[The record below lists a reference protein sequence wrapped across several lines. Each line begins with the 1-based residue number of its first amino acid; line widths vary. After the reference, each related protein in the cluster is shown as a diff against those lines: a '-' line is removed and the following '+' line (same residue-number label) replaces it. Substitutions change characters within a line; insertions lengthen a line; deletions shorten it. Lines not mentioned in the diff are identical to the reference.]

1 MRLRFLSIVAL
12 ATVFAI
18 FFESAIVYAG
28 RGGGRGGGG
37 GHRGG
42 GGGST
47 SRPSS
52 GSHRPSGGSYK
63 PSKRLA
69 TIGRISQGF

>member
-18 FFESAIVYAG
+18 FFESAIVYA
-28 RGGGRGGGG
+28 GRGGGG